1 MKNGV
6 LARRLGFFALVLY
19 GIGDVLGAGIYALV
33 GKVTGLAGSGAWLSF
48 FMAALVAAVTGLSY
62 AELSARFPVAAG
74 AAAFIRR
81 AFHNRYVATLTGV
94 LVLATGLTSAATITV
109 AFSGYFQE
117 LFSMPA
123 FLIQTL
129 FVAGLSF
136 LSFWGIL
143 ESSRVNIMLTVIEF
157 SGLLAVIAVG
167 FVLLHAGDVSTFL
180 AKNPFEAGLSPI
192 LAGVTVAFFAYI
204 GFEDLCNLAAE
215 AKDPARDIPR
225 AILISIFVST
235 ILYMLVT
242 VILQMTLA
250 QEAIAASNTPLLLVF
265 EQAGILW
272 VIEGFALVA
281 MLAIANTGLANLIMA
296 SRLIYGMSEEGLL
309 HPIVGRVH
317 RVRQTPWVGVVISG
331 FLVLVLVT
339 TGGLKILAQTTS
351 LLILCVFLAVHGSL
365 VRVKLKKENHRG
377 FRTPLFFPLMGCVLC
392 LTLIVRYP
400 VEVYARSLIVFLAG
414 SILWALQKRVGEPS
428 NKVT

>member
-1 MKNGV
+1 
-6 LARRLGFFALVLY
+6 
-19 GIGDVLGAGIYALV
+19 
-33 GKVTGLAGSGAWLSF
+33 
-48 FMAALVAAVTGLSY
+48 
-62 AELSARFPVAAG
+62 
-74 AAAFIRR
+74 
-81 AFHNRYVATLTGV
+81 
-94 LVLATGLTSAATITV
+94 
-109 AFSGYFQE
+109 
-117 LFSMPA
+117 MPD
-123 FLIQTL
+123 FLIQAL
-129 FVAGLSF
+129 FVVGLSF

-167 FVLLHAGDVSTFL
+167 FVLLHPGDVSTFL
-180 AKNPFEAGLSPI
+180 AKNPLEAGLSPI

-242 VILQMTLA
+242 VILQMTLT
-250 QEAIAASNTPLLLVF
+250 QEAISASDTPLLLVF

-309 HPIVGRVH
+309 HPLVGRVH
-317 RVRQTPWVGVVISG
+317 SVRQTPWVGVVISG
-331 FLVLVLVT
+331 FLVMVLVT

-365 VRVKLKKENHRG
+365 VRIKLKKENHRG
-377 FRTPLFFPLMGCVLC
+377 FRIPLFFPLMGCVLC
-392 LTLIVRYP
+392 MTLIVRYP

-414 SILWALQKRVGEPS
+414 TILWALQKRVGESS
-428 NKVT
+428 NSLDEENY